1 MVGMNTNDTSR
12 LNLLG
17 DTSTAA
23 SGGGCCGGG
32 GCGCGHGAVEAVPA
46 QSSTTSAP
54 AASDAP
60 ATTEYLVTGMTCGHC
75 VASVRDEVST
85 VAGVDSVEV
94 ALVKGG
100 ASRVTVQA
108 AGPID
113 ESAIRAAVEEAGYQ
127 LA

>member
-1 MVGMNTNDTSR
+1 MTR

-17 DTSTAA
+17 DSATA

-32 GCGCGHGAVEAVPA
+32 ACGCGHGAAE
-46 QSSTTSAP
+46 AP
-54 AASDAP
+54 AAADATAD
-60 ATTEYLVTGMTCGHC
+60 ATTAVDASEYLVTGMTCGHC
-75 VASVRDEVST
+75 VASVKEEVGA
-85 VAGVDSVEV
+85 VDGVQAVEV

-100 ASRVTVQA
+100 ASRVTVQS

-113 ESAIRAAVEEAGYQ
+113 ETKIRAAVEEAGYQ